1 MDKKTC
7 SQFAICNVDLSVDW
21 VARVGSSL
29 LAQIVGRRLKAIDW
43 SLHSSP
49 YLLLFV
55 TRNHLKQWMNYISP
69 KALWC
74 LDEHQPY
81 QHVLWKESSVLLV
94 VSSLLGGHWW
104 ASIFEEL
111 LQKLRWNRW
120 FLVYVVMSNVCQIQF
135 MFGNYRK
142 LSSDTCSFFLDPLE
156 WQVLSYLEIPFSIR
170 DVTYDG
176 IVINEN

>member
-1 MDKKTC
+1 MPTIKVKSVNILHVSKLWENAPTAC
-7 SQFAICNVDLSVDW
+7 QAEVRSVDLSVDW

-81 QHVLWKESSVLLV
+81 QLWKESSVLLV

-142 LSSDTCSFFLDPLE
+142 LSSDMKSK
-156 WQVLSYLEIPFSIR
+156 
-170 DVTYDG
+170 
-176 IVINEN
+176 

>member
-1 MDKKTC
+1 MLC
-7 SQFAICNVDLSVDW
+7 HFNYRHGLCQLHMSIVW

-94 VSSLLGGHWW
+94 VSSLLGGHWL

-111 LQKLRWNRW
+111 LQKLRWNIW
-120 FLVYVVMSNVCQIQF
+120 FLVYVVMSNICQIQF

-142 LSSDTCSFFLDPLE
+142 LSSDTCSFFLDRHPLNGRSCPIWKFHLVSE
-156 WQVLSYLEIPFSIR
+156 TSHMTV
-170 DVTYDG
+170 
-176 IVINEN
+176 